1 MGPRHHAGAL
11 FATVFAY
18 SGVAYSGGFYKG
30 GKAMALIGQSIEA
43 RFWLSI
49 LEASLGWFLSVA
61 KPSAKGSR
69 SKDKKV
75 ERQRDG

>member
-1 MGPRHHAGAL
+1 
-11 FATVFAY
+11 
-18 SGVAYSGGFYKG
+18 
-30 GKAMALIGQSIEA
+30 MALIGQSIEA